1 MHLGWGHQAS
11 LETIKI
17 KEQLIFELYPED
29 SVCNVCIYLQ
39 DVWYHDEP
47 QVHLHPPLLHAE
59 EGLPAQLPL
68 L

>member
-29 SVCNVCIYLQ
+29 SVCVHLSLRDEC
-39 DVWYHDEP
+39 YHDEP
-47 QVHLHPPLLHAE
+47 EVHLHPPLLHAE
-59 EGLPAQLPL
+59 EGLPAQLTL